1 MIQTPATRAK
11 TSSVTPE
18 TCASLLLDT
27 APRVMRAVRMAIA
40 ALESPALTIPQFR
53 ALHFVQ
59 DHSGASLSATAE
71 FLGLT
76 LPSTSKLIDQ
86 LVRRG
91 MLARGDASEDRR
103 RMNLRIT
110 DKGDALLK
118 SAQASVRRHLAGMLN
133 RLGAAELAALHAT
146 LGLLQESFPS
156 VRGPAAHDASGGNGE
171 VPSAKRSS
179 RQSPKAVS

>member
-1 MIQTPATRAK
+1 M
-11 TSSVTPE
+11 
-18 TCASLLLDT
+18 LLET

-53 ALHFVQ
+53 TLHFVQ
-59 DHSGASLSATAE
+59 DHAGASLSETAE

-76 LPSTSKLIDQ
+76 LPSTSKLVDQ

-91 MLARGDASEDRR
+91 MLMRDDASDDRR
-103 RMNLRIT
+103 RIHLRIT

-118 SAQASVRRHLAGMLN
+118 SAQASVRKHLAGMLN
-133 RLGAAELAALHAT
+133 RLGAAELVALHAT

-156 VRGPAAHDASGGNGE
+156 HRGPHKPDNGNVKEPSSKPTSAAI
-171 VPSAKRSS
+171 
-179 RQSPKAVS
+179 